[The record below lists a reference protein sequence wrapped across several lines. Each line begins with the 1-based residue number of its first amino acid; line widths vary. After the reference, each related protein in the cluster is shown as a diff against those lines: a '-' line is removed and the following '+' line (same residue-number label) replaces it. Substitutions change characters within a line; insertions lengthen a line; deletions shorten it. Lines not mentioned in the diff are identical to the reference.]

1 MLIVAVM
8 PSAMTSLV
16 LGELYDADK
25 SSVTQLNTM
34 LKLIEQKKAEL
45 HQQMDDIKVV
55 LMELVTVEKR
65 CRDTLAD
72 AKHHKTA

>member
-1 MLIVAVM
+1 
-8 PSAMTSLV
+8 
-16 LGELYDADK
+16 
-25 SSVTQLNTM
+25 VTQLNTM
-34 LKLIEQKKAEL
+34 LKLIELKKAEL